1 VSPGLID
8 TPMSSLKGEERAN
21 FYQKGTSGHIIPRAG
36 TTDEV
41 AAAAI
46 FLLENEFVT
55 GTIVDV
61 DGGAIAS

>member
-1 VSPGLID
+1 
-8 TPMSSLKGEERAN
+8 MSVLTGDERREYYAKGSAE
-21 FYQKGTSGHIIPRAG
+21 HLIPRAG
-36 TTDEV
+36 TAEEV

-61 DGGAIAS
+61 DGGAIVT

>member
-1 VSPGLID
+1 MSPLE
-8 TPMSSLKGEERAN
+8 GEERRN
-21 FYQKGTSGHIIPRAG
+21 YYSSGTAGHLIPRAG
-36 TTDEV
+36 TAEEV
-41 AAAAI
+41 ASAII

>member
-1 VSPGLID
+1 MSP
-8 TPMSSLKGEERAN
+8 LKGEEREN
-21 FYQKGTSGHIIPRAG
+21 YYHKGTSGHIIPRAG

-46 FLLENEFVT
+46 FLLENEFVS
-55 GTIVDV
+55 GTIIDV

>member
-1 VSPGLID
+1 
-8 TPMSSLKGEERAN
+8 

-36 TTDEV
+36 TADEV

-55 GTIVDV
+55 GTIIDV